1 MLVLLKNNCY
11 QKKKKKER
19 KGKTLEKKLLKDLE
33 TCIIGKSQDVVGW
46 KNTKL
51 TFRKRKEGD
60 M

>member
-1 MLVLLKNNCY
+1 LLP
-11 QKKKKKER
+11 KKKKKER